1 MKNFFLL
8 IMALAVASLT
18 ATAQN
23 NAERDSVVACA
34 QAGNDSCQNLLGK
47 WIFEGSHGYIQDYEK
62 AVAWWMAAAKK
73 DNDRAIANLGFCY
86 LYGLGVK
93 ADSTTAEH
101 LFEKAFKKGNTRL
114 LNIHDSLANAGSAF
128 SAALLGK
135 CYKMS
140 YGVRRDL
147 AKALKYY
154 TMAADKGD
162 VIAMREAA
170 ILMRSN
176 KDDDA
181 SFAMFKRAMQKGDIV
196 ATYYYGK
203 MLCEGRGVAKDQ
215 TKGVSYLRM
224 AAEKD
229 YAAAQY
235 ELAEAYSKGNG
246 LTMNSAEAL
255 KWYEKAA
262 FGGNRMSW
270 WQLAEYY
277 RNGVGTAVDYEEA
290 LEYYA
295 KASNEGFHNKL
306 NAILSG
312 ESQEWKDDAFMHYLR
327 GMRLLQVEGNPGAAI
342 KEFEKLPK
350 VMNERKVMVS
360 ICMMHPSY
368 AKRNVK
374 KAVSQLT
381 KLQGSSRRAAFELAL
396 LQLKGEGMTKDVD
409 KAEKTLANMAKEGY
423 SKAICFLADAYYT
436 GDVLNKDHGKAV
448 LLYLQAEK
456 QQRLSAM
463 GAARL
468 AQAFSNGEGMKV
480 DKDRAAKLE
489 KYRAYDVVALLKK
502 VPLQ

>member
-1 MKNFFLL
+1 
-8 IMALAVASLT
+8 MALAAICLA

-23 NAERDSVVACA
+23 NADRDSVVACA

-73 DNDRAIANLGFCY
+73 DNDRALANLGFCY
-86 LYGLGVK
+86 FYGLGVK
-93 ADSTTAEH
+93 ADSATAER
-101 LFEKAFKKGNTRL
+101 LFEKAFKKGNSRL
-114 LNIHDSLANAGSAF
+114 LAIHDSLANAGSAF

-135 CYKMS
+135 CYKMA

-147 AKALKYY
+147 TKSLKYY
-154 TMAADKGD
+154 KMAADRGD

-170 ILMRSN
+170 IMMRGN
-176 KDDDA
+176 KDDE
-181 SFAMFKRAMQKGDIV
+181 SSVAMFKSAMQKGDVV

-203 MLCEGRGVAKDQ
+203 MLCEGRGIAKDQ
-215 TKGVSYLRM
+215 AKGVSYIRM

-235 ELAEAYSKGNG
+235 ELAEAYANGNG
-246 LTMNSAEAL
+246 VTKNSAEAL

-262 FGGNRMSW
+262 LGGNRASW
-270 WQLAEYY
+270 WQLAESH
-277 RNGVGTAVDYEEA
+277 RNGIGTAVDFEEA

-312 ESQEWKDDAFMHYLR
+312 ENQEWKDDAFIHYLR
-327 GMRLLQVEGNPGAAI
+327 GMRLLQVEGKPEAAM

-350 VMNERKVMVS
+350 AMMERQVMVS
-360 ICMMHPSY
+360 LCMMHPSY
-368 AKRNVK
+368 AKRNMK

-381 KLQGSSRRAAFELAL
+381 KLQASSRRAAFELAL
-396 LQLKGEGMTKDVD
+396 LQLKGEEMTKDVD
-409 KAEKTLANMAKEGY
+409 KAEKTLAKMAKEGY

-489 KYRAYDVVALLKK
+489 KYRAYDVDALLKK